1 MNNINKKER
10 LERKGSISLSFK
22 FDLQLFADKET
33 LSGDP
38 YLPDHKA
45 QNDFIDD
52 DTIPE
57 VSTSRTR
64 RNNPYT
70 ISHIDRKYKA
80 WATYMM
86 NIKLVDLND
95 WFARMGITVVQGIQD
110 WPGDG
115 PRNDRWKFNPLYFH
129 DPTGRSTLSA
139 ENQNKVMHYFDN
151 MVYVSSVDHFTD
163 MLNLSTKD
171 ANRSNESFISL
182 ASIERIVSHMNFMS
196 CTSMKGMFFGTGGGL
211 RHPTPPVTNQTLT
224 FENFTFTN
232 GTRPNMDHMFE
243 QSVFKGLVIKSNFVP
258 SSMDY
263 FLKDCKF
270 LETVDLTSIASNI
283 IALPKLVETFAGC
296 SKLKEV
302 KGTIYLDGLRWDSI
316 PTNNITNLPRFG
328 EITAHFYFNTFK
340 DCTALEKPVRFAGF
354 NLSTFCNGNYSLFKY
369 FMKKY
374 NSLGVLERDSAIVS
388 EILNIPKDKVAWQ

>member
-22 FDLQLFADKET
+22 FDLQLFADPET

-64 RNNPYT
+64 HDNPYT
-70 ISHIDRKYKA
+70 ISHIDRKYKS

-86 NIKLVDLND
+86 NIKLTDLNY
-95 WFARMGITVVQGIQD
+95 WFSRMGITVIRGIQD

-115 PRNDRWKFNPLYFH
+115 PRNDRWKFSPLYFQ
-129 DPTGRSTLSA
+129 DQTGRSVLSA

-151 MVYVSSVDHFTD
+151 IVYVSSADYFAD
-163 MLNLSTKD
+163 ALNLQSKGAT
-171 ANRSNESFISL
+171 RSNESFISL
-182 ASIERIVSHMNFMS
+182 ATIERIVKNMNFMS
-196 CTSMKGMFFGTGGGL
+196 CTSMQGMFFGTGGGIRGL
-211 RHPTPPVTNQTLT
+211 QPVIEQTLT

-232 GTRPNMDHMFE
+232 GSRPNMDHMFE
-243 QSVFKGLVIKSNFVP
+243 QSAFKGLVIKSNFVP

-263 FLKDCKF
+263 FLKDCKY
-270 LETVDLTSIASNI
+270 LETVDLTSVATNM
-283 IALPKLVETFAGC
+283 IALTKLRETFAGC
-296 SKLKEV
+296 TRLKEV
-302 KGTIYLDGLRWDSI
+302 KGTIHLDGLVWDAIDSNG
-316 PTNNITNLPRFG
+316 TKFD
-328 EITAHFYFNTFK
+328 TFK
-340 DCTALEKPVRFAGF
+340 DCTALEKPVKFAGF
-354 NLSTFCNGNYSLFKY
+354 NLSTFCRGNRTLYDYYWNKY
-369 FMKKY
+369 K
-374 NSLGVLERDSAIVS
+374 NAGGVNQVQAAMLS
-388 EILNIPKDKVAWQ
+388 EILNIPVSKVSIQ

>member
-52 DTIPE
+52 DTTPE

-70 ISHIDRKYKA
+70 ISHIDRKYKT

-86 NIKLVDLND
+86 NIKLTDLNY
-95 WFARMGITVVQGIQD
+95 WFSRMGITVIRGIQD

-115 PRNDRWKFNPLYFH
+115 PRNDRWKFSPLYFQ
-129 DPTGRSTLSA
+129 DQTGRSVLSA

-151 MVYVSSVDHFTD
+151 MVYVSSADYFAD
-163 MLNLSTKD
+163 ALNLQSKGAT
-171 ANRSNESFISL
+171 RSNESFISL
-182 ASIERIVSHMNFMS
+182 ATIERIVKNMNFMS
-196 CTSMKGMFFGTGGGL
+196 CTSMQGMFFGTGGGIRGL
-211 RHPTPPVTNQTLT
+211 PPVIEQTLT

-232 GTRPNMDHMFE
+232 GSRPNMDHMFE
-243 QSVFKGLVIKSNFVP
+243 QSAFKGLVIKSNFVP
-258 SSMDY
+258 GSMDY
-263 FLKDCKF
+263 FLKDCKY
-270 LETVDLTSIASNI
+270 LETVDLTSVATNM
-283 IALPKLVETFAGC
+283 IALTKLRETFAGC
-296 SKLKEV
+296 SRLKEV
-302 KGTIYLDGLRWDSI
+302 KGTIYLDGLVWNAIDSNG
-316 PTNNITNLPRFG
+316 TKFD
-328 EITAHFYFNTFK
+328 TFK
-340 DCTALEKPVRFAGF
+340 DCTTLEKPVKFAGF
-354 NLSTFCNGNYSLFKY
+354 NLSTFCRGNSTLYDYYWNKY
-369 FMKKY
+369 K
-374 NSLGVLERDSAIVS
+374 NAGGVNQVQAAIIS
-388 EILNIPKDKVAWQ
+388 EILNIPVSKVSIQ

>member
-70 ISHIDRKYKA
+70 ISHIDRKYKS

-86 NIKLVDLND
+86 NIKLTDLNY
-95 WFARMGITVVQGIQD
+95 WFSRMGITVIRGIQD

-115 PRNDRWKFNPLYFH
+115 PRNDRWKFSPLYFQ
-129 DPTGRSTLSA
+129 DQTGRSVLSA

-151 MVYVSSVDHFTD
+151 IVYVSSADYFAD
-163 MLNLSTKD
+163 ALNLQSKGAT
-171 ANRSNESFISL
+171 RSNESFISL
-182 ASIERIVSHMNFMS
+182 ATIERIVKNMNFMS
-196 CTSMKGMFFGTGGGL
+196 CTSMQGMFLGTGGGIRGL
-211 RHPTPPVTNQTLT
+211 PPVIEQTLT

-232 GTRPNMDHMFE
+232 GSRPNMDHMFE
-243 QSVFKGLVIKSNFVP
+243 QSAFKGLVIKSNFVP
-258 SSMDY
+258 GSMDY
-263 FLKDCKF
+263 FLKDCKY
-270 LETVDLTSIASNI
+270 LETVDLTSVATNM
-283 IALPKLVETFAGC
+283 IALTKLRETFAGC
-296 SKLKEV
+296 SRLKEV
-302 KGTIYLDGLRWDSI
+302 KGTIYLDGLVWNAIDSNG
-316 PTNNITNLPRFG
+316 TKFD
-328 EITAHFYFNTFK
+328 TFK
-340 DCTALEKPVRFAGF
+340 DCTALEKPVKFAGF
-354 NLSTFCNGNYSLFKY
+354 NLSTFCRGNRTLYDYYWNKY
-369 FMKKY
+369 K
-374 NSLGVLERDSAIVS
+374 NVGGVNQVQAAILS
-388 EILNIPKDKVAWQ
+388 EILNIPVSKVSVQ

>member
-45 QNDFIDD
+45 QNDFIDN

-70 ISHIDRKYKA
+70 ISHIDRKYKS

-86 NIKLVDLND
+86 NIKLTDLNY
-95 WFARMGITVVQGIQD
+95 WFSRMGITVIRGIQD

-115 PRNDRWKFNPLYFH
+115 PRNDRWKFSPLYFQ
-129 DPTGRSTLSA
+129 DQTGRSVLSA

-151 MVYVSSVDHFTD
+151 IVYVSSADYFAD
-163 MLNLSTKD
+163 ALNLVSKGAT
-171 ANRSNESFISL
+171 RSNESFISL
-182 ASIERIVSHMNFMS
+182 ATIERIVKNMNFMS
-196 CTSMKGMFFGTGGGL
+196 CTSMQGMFFGTGGGIRGL
-211 RHPTPPVTNQTLT
+211 QPVIEQTLT

-232 GTRPNMDHMFE
+232 GSRPNMDHMFE
-243 QSVFKGLVIKSNFVP
+243 QSAFKGLVIKSNFVP

-263 FLKDCKF
+263 FLKDCKY
-270 LETVDLTSIASNI
+270 LETVDLTSVATNM
-283 IALPKLVETFAGC
+283 IALTKLRETFAGC
-296 SKLKEV
+296 SRLKEV
-302 KGTIYLDGLRWDSI
+302 KGTIYLDGLVWNAID
-316 PTNNITNLPRFG
+316 NNGTKFD
-328 EITAHFYFNTFK
+328 TFK
-340 DCTALEKPVRFAGF
+340 DCTALEKPVKFAGF
-354 NLSTFCNGNYSLFKY
+354 NLSTFCRGNSTLYDYYWNKY
-369 FMKKY
+369 K
-374 NSLGVLERDSAIVS
+374 NAGGVNQVQAAIIS
-388 EILNIPKDKVAWQ
+388 EILNIPVSKVSIQ

>member
-22 FDLQLFADKET
+22 FDLQLFADTET

-70 ISHIDRKYKA
+70 ISHIDRKYKS

-86 NIKLVDLND
+86 NIKLTDLNY
-95 WFARMGITVVQGIQD
+95 WFSRMGITVIRGIQD

-115 PRNDRWKFNPLYFH
+115 PRNDRWKFSPLYFQ
-129 DPTGRSTLSA
+129 DQTGRAALSA

-151 MVYVSSVDHFTD
+151 IVYVSSADYFAD
-163 MLNLSTKD
+163 ALNLQSKGAT
-171 ANRSNESFISL
+171 RSNESFISL
-182 ASIERIVSHMNFMS
+182 ATIERIVKNMNFMS
-196 CTSMKGMFFGTGGGL
+196 CTSMQGMFLGTGGGL
-211 RHPTPPVTNQTLT
+211 HNPTPPVTDQTLT

-232 GTRPNMDHMFE
+232 GSRPNMDHMFE
-243 QSVFKGLVIKSNFVP
+243 QSAFKGLVIKSNFVP

-263 FLKDCKF
+263 FLKDCKY
-270 LETVDLTSIASNI
+270 LETVDLTSVATNM
-283 IALPKLVETFAGC
+283 IALTKLRETFAGC
-296 SKLKEV
+296 SRLKEV
-302 KGTIYLDGLRWDSI
+302 KGTIYLDGLVWNAIDSNG
-316 PTNNITNLPRFG
+316 TKFD
-328 EITAHFYFNTFK
+328 TFK
-340 DCTALEKPVRFAGF
+340 DCTALEKPVKFAGF
-354 NLSTFCNGNYSLFKY
+354 NLSTFCRGNSTLYDYYWNKY
-369 FMKKY
+369 K
-374 NSLGVLERDSAIVS
+374 NAGGVNQVQAAIIS
-388 EILNIPKDKVAWQ
+388 EILNIPVSKVSVQ

>member
-70 ISHIDRKYKA
+70 ISHIDRKYKS

-86 NIKLVDLND
+86 NIKLTDLNY
-95 WFARMGITVVQGIQD
+95 WFSRMAITVIRGIQD

-115 PRNDRWKFNPLYFH
+115 PRNDRWKFSPLYFQ
-129 DPTGRSTLSA
+129 DQTGRSVLSA

-151 MVYVSSVDHFTD
+151 IVYVSSADYFAD
-163 MLNLSTKD
+163 ALNLQSKGTT
-171 ANRSNESFISL
+171 RSNESFISL
-182 ASIERIVSHMNFMS
+182 ATIERIVKNMNFMS
-196 CTSMKGMFFGTGGGL
+196 CTSMQGMFFGTGGGIRGL
-211 RHPTPPVTNQTLT
+211 PPVIEQTLT

-232 GTRPNMDHMFE
+232 GSRPNMDHMFE
-243 QSVFKGLVIKSNFVP
+243 QSAFKGLVIKSNFVP
-258 SSMDY
+258 GSMDY
-263 FLKDCKF
+263 FLKDCKY
-270 LETVDLTSIASNI
+270 LETVDLTSVATNM
-283 IALPKLVETFAGC
+283 IALTKLRETFAGC
-296 SKLKEV
+296 SRLKEV
-302 KGTIYLDGLRWDSI
+302 KGTIYLDGLVWNAIDSNG
-316 PTNNITNLPRFG
+316 TKFD
-328 EITAHFYFNTFK
+328 TFK
-340 DCTALEKPVRFAGF
+340 DCTALEKPVKFAGF
-354 NLSTFCNGNYSLFKY
+354 NLSTFCRGNSTLYDYYWNKY
-369 FMKKY
+369 K
-374 NSLGVLERDSAIVS
+374 NAGGVNQVQAAMLS
-388 EILNIPKDKVAWQ
+388 EILNIPVSKVSIQ

>member
-64 RNNPYT
+64 RTNPYT
-70 ISHIDRKYKA
+70 ISHIDRKYKS

-86 NIKLVDLND
+86 NIKLTDLNY
-95 WFARMGITVVQGIQD
+95 WFSRMGITVIRGIQD

-115 PRNDRWKFNPLYFH
+115 PRNDRWKFSPLYFQ
-129 DPTGRSTLSA
+129 DQTGRSVLSA

-151 MVYVSSVDHFTD
+151 IVYVSSADYFAD
-163 MLNLSTKD
+163 ALNLQSKGAT
-171 ANRSNESFISL
+171 RSNESFISL
-182 ASIERIVSHMNFMS
+182 ATIERIVKNMNFMS
-196 CTSMKGMFFGTGGGL
+196 CTSMQGMFFGTGGGIRGL
-211 RHPTPPVTNQTLT
+211 PPVIEQTLT

-232 GTRPNMDHMFE
+232 GSRPNMDHMFE
-243 QSVFKGLVIKSNFVP
+243 QSAFKGLVIKSNFVP
-258 SSMDY
+258 GSMDY
-263 FLKDCKF
+263 FLKDCKY
-270 LETVDLTSIASNI
+270 LETVDLTSIATNM
-283 IALPKLVETFAGC
+283 IALTKLRETFAGC
-296 SKLKEV
+296 SRLKEV
-302 KGTIYLDGLRWDSI
+302 KGTIYLDGLVWNAIDSNG
-316 PTNNITNLPRFG
+316 TKFD
-328 EITAHFYFNTFK
+328 TFK
-340 DCTALEKPVRFAGF
+340 DCTALEKPVKFAGF
-354 NLSTFCNGNYSLFKY
+354 NLSTFCRGNRTLYDYYWNKY
-369 FMKKY
+369 R
-374 NSLGVLERDSAIVS
+374 NAGGVNQVQAAIIS
-388 EILNIPKDKVAWQ
+388 EILNIPVSKVSVQ